1 MRGHSSLRFNPYN
14 RRSGGFTLVELVIS
28 IVLIGMLAAVGSSMI
43 VDSITT
49 TRMVNADNASAG
61 QARYALE
68 RLAREI
74 REVKYASSGA
84 IGSYCITTMTASQ
97 IVFIKYVSGTPS
109 DPCGTGGVTVTI
121 NYSNPNLTLQYS
133 SPAITA
139 TLANQANSF
148 ALAYLDILGNPTTD
162 ASNNATGIRFVEIGL
177 TVTDPTSGQSI
188 SQRTRVAL
196 RNG

>member
-1 MRGHSSLRFNPYN
+1 MLNRPSLRGNPYN

-28 IVLIGMLAAVGSSMI
+28 IVLIGILAAVGSSVI
-43 VDSITT
+43 VDSFTT
-49 TRMVNADNASAG
+49 IRMVNADNASSG

-84 IGSYCITTMTASQ
+84 IGNYCITTMTASQ
-97 IVFIKYVSGTPS
+97 MVFTKYVSGAPS

-133 SPAITA
+133 SPAVTA
-139 TLANQANSF
+139 TLASQVNSF
-148 ALAYLDILGNPTTD
+148 ALAYLDIIGNPTTD
-162 ASNNATGIRFVEIGL
+162 TSNNATGIRFVVIGL